1 MSGETVGQSPP
12 PLSGSVAFAWGCL
25 LEGAVLLAAFVL
37 AKRVGV
43 PFLATFRWN
52 VMDALLGVAASVP
65 LLAMFHWLIRTSWPP
80 VSGITRFLEEV
91 VRPVI
96 AGWSLWQMA
105 VVSLL
110 AGVCEEILFRGVLHG
125 WIALHWGAGP
135 ALIVASLVF
144 GLAHCVN
151 PAYAVVAAA
160 IGAGFGGL
168 WLWNGNLL
176 VPIVAHTTYDFMALL
191 YLLRLNPW
199 RMTG

>member
-1 MSGETVGQSPP
+1 MSGETSSQTT
-12 PLSGSVAFAWGCL
+12 PLFPSTAVFVWGCL
-25 LEGAVLLAAFVL
+25 LEGALLIAAFGL
-37 AKRVGV
+37 ARLAGV
-43 PFLATFRWN
+43 PFLATLRWN

-65 LLAMFHWLIRTSWPP
+65 LLALFLWLMRTAWPP

-96 AGWSLWQMA
+96 GGWSLWQMA
-105 VVSLL
+105 VISLL
-110 AGVCEEILFRGVLHG
+110 AGVCEEILFRGVLQG
-125 WIALHWGAGP
+125 GLALHWGTGP

-176 VPIVAHTTYDFMALL
+176 VPIVAHAIYDFVALTWL
-191 YLLRLNPW
+191 ARIRPP
-199 RMTG
+199 RAPT